1 MKITSMTRDEIIGY
15 LHTGEIIEELYSL
28 VRKFCYSVNDYSE
41 DLVQELIIEVIDK
54 IDKFDEKRAK
64 FSTWLFKVCQNK
76 RFMIG
81 RMKLAKKRNNAHST
95 LPLNAIADDD
105 DTEYIDLLLDESDPD
120 IFYKHLVTR
129 KIYTQ
134 LSDISRKYF
143 EGAKQSDLAKEYN
156 ISQAQV
162 SRIVKKEIENIKKKL
177 DL

>member
-95 LPLNAIADDD
+95 IPLNAIVDSDN
-105 DTEYIDLLLDESDPD
+105 TEYVDLLLDESDPD
-120 IFYKHLVTR
+120 IFYKHIVTN

-143 EGAKQSDLAKEYN
+143 EGVRQVDLAKEYN

-162 SRIVKKEIENIKKKL
+162 SRIVKKEIENIKKQL

>member
-1 MKITSMTRDEIIGY
+1 MKITSMTRDEIIAY
-15 LHTGEIIEELYSL
+15 LHTGEIIEELYL
-28 VRKFCYSVNDYSE
+28 LIRKFCYSVNDYSE

-81 RMKLAKKRNNAHST
+81 RMKLAKKRSNAHST
-95 LPLNAIADDD
+95 MPLNAIADDE
-105 DTEYIDLLLDESDPD
+105 DTEYIDLLLDDTDPD
-120 IFYKHLVTR
+120 VFYKHIITK

-143 EGAKQSDLAKEYN
+143 EGVKQADLAKEYN

-162 SRIVKKEIENIKKKL
+162 SRIVKKEIEDIKKQL